1 MKNTLL
7 YLLTLFSCVAFA
19 QEIVVPDANFKAK
32 LLGSDVSNGVAYNS
46 TSNPIA
52 IDANGDG
59 ILTQNEVN
67 VVYYLNISSSGIS
80 SLEGVAYFTNLK
92 GLYCGNN
99 TLTTLDLSTNV
110 NLTYLSCSNN
120 NLETLFIKNGSNEN
134 FPIDNWNGNPNLSY
148 ICADESQVND
158 LVSGTYNVPNT
169 VQVNSYCTYA
179 PGGVYNKISGT
190 VRYDATNNGCDDSDA
205 VIPSLRMKISNGVY
219 EDDVFTNADGTYTF
233 YIGAGSYTVTPNFE
247 EDYFTASPVD
257 TYVNFAAVTGVEEV
271 RNFCVTASAASTDV
285 EVVMAPLSSA
295 NVNSDVQYKIVYKNK
310 GNQTVSGTATC
321 NWDGSLFEFV
331 SMSPMADFIS
341 TTVYSWNYT
350 NLKPFECREIVMTL
364 HLNGPSDTPAVYPGY
379 EIPFTMNITSNG
391 DVIPSDNSLAFNQ
404 RVITDFETNTITC
417 IEGETVSPDKIGE
430 YLHYVVNFKN
440 TGTQSA
446 DFVVVETDIDTDKFD
461 LSSLR
466 ILNNSTPVNTRIT
479 AGRVAFRFDN
489 AMGIADHGNILY
501 KIKTKKSLMQN
512 DRVSNV
518 SSIYYG
524 YNFPVTTNNAT
535 TTFALLTKGEFTI
548 DTSVKIY
555 PNPTNNF
562 VKVGAAGTIK
572 SVQIFDIQGRLLQ
585 HSFVSEKAVILD
597 VSDRPSG
604 IYFVKVLT
612 EKGIKVEK
620 LIRE

>member
-32 LLGSDVSNGVAYNS
+32 LLGSDVFNGVAYNS
-46 TSNPIA
+46 MSNPIA

-67 VVYYLNISSSGIS
+67 AVYYLNVSSSGIS
-80 SLEGVAYFTNLK
+80 SLEGIAYFTKLK

-99 TLTTLDLSTNV
+99 MLTTLDLSANV
-110 NLTYLSCSNN
+110 NVTYLSCNNN
-120 NLETLFIKNGSNEN
+120 NLETLFIKNGSNED

-179 PGGVYNKISGT
+179 PGGVYNKITGT
-190 VRYDATNNGCDDSDA
+190 VRYDATNNGCDASDA

-233 YIGAGSYTVTPNFE
+233 YVGAGNYTVTPNFE

-257 TYVNFAAVTGVEEV
+257 SYVNFAAVTGSEEV
-271 RNFCVTASAASTDV
+271 RNFCVAASAASTDV

-310 GNQTVSGTATC
+310 GNQTVSGTVTC

-341 TTVYSWNYT
+341 TTVYSWNYM

-391 DVIPSDNSLAFNQ
+391 DVIPSDNSLAFDQ

-479 AGRVAFRFDN
+479 GGRVAFRFDN

-524 YNFPVTTNNAT
+524 YNFPVTTNDAN
-535 TTFALLTKGEFTI
+535 TTFALLSKGEFTI
-548 DTSVKIY
+548 DASVKIY
-555 PNPTNNF
+555 PNPTSGF
-562 VKVGAAGTIK
+562 VKIDAAGTIK

-585 HSFVSEKAVILD
+585 HSFVNENSVLLD
-597 VSDRPSG
+597 VSDRSSG
-604 IYFVKVLT
+604 MYFVKVLT

>member
-134 FPIDNWNGNPNLSY
+134 FPIDNWNGNTNLSY

-190 VRYDATNNGCDDSDA
+190 VRYDATNNACDASDA

-233 YIGAGSYTVTPNFE
+233 YVGAGSYTVTPNFE

-257 TYVNFAAVTGVEEV
+257 TYVNFVAVTGVEEV

-310 GNQTVSGTATC
+310 GNQTVSGTVTC

-331 SMSPMADFIS
+331 NMSPMADFIS
-341 TTVYSWNYT
+341 TTLYSWNYT

-379 EIPFTMNITSNG
+379 EIPFTMNITSIG

-404 RVITDFETNTITC
+404 RVITDSETNTITC

-585 HSFVSEKAVILD
+585 HSFVSEKEVILD

>member
-7 YLLTLFSCVAFA
+7 YLLTLFSCAAFA
-19 QEIVVPDANFKAK
+19 QEIVLPDANFKAK

-59 ILTQNEVN
+59 ILTQNEADA
-67 VVYYLNISSSGIS
+67 VYYLNISSSGIS
-80 SLEGVAYFTNLK
+80 SLDGVAYFTNLK

-99 TLTTLDLSTNV
+99 MLSTLDLGANI
-110 NLTYLSCSNN
+110 NLIYLSCSNN
-120 NLETLFIKNGSNEN
+120 NLETLFIKNGSNED

-179 PGGVYNKISGT
+179 PGGLYNKITGT
-190 VRYDATNNGCDDSDA
+190 VRYDATNNGCDASDA
-205 VIPSLRMKISNGVY
+205 VVPSLRMKISNGVY

-233 YIGAGSYTVTPNFE
+233 YVGAGNYTVTPNFE
-247 EDYFTASPVD
+247 ENYFTASPVD
-257 TYVNFAAVTGVEEV
+257 SYVNFAALTESEEV
-271 RNFCVTASAASTDV
+271 RNFCVAASAASTDV

-310 GNQTVSGTATC
+310 GNQTVSGTVTC

-341 TTVYSWNYT
+341 TTVYSWNYM
-350 NLKPFECREIVMTL
+350 NLKPFECKEIVMTL

-379 EIPFTMNITSNG
+379 EIPFTMSITSTG

-404 RVITDFETNTITC
+404 RVITATETNTITC

-446 DFVVVETDIDTDKFD
+446 DFVVIEADIDTDKFD

-466 ILNNSTPVNTRIT
+466 LLNNSIPVKTRI
-479 AGRVAFRFDN
+479 AGGRVLFRFDTS
-489 AMGIADHGNILY
+489 MEVADHGNILY

-518 SSIYYG
+518 SAIYYG
-524 YNFPVTTNNAT
+524 YNFPIITNDAS
-535 TTFALLTKGEFTI
+535 TTFALLSKGEFTI

-562 VKVGAAGTIK
+562 VKVDSEGTIK

-585 HSFVSEKAVILD
+585 HSFVSENSVILD
-597 VSDRPSG
+597 VSDMPSG
-604 IYFVKVLT
+604 MYFVKVLT